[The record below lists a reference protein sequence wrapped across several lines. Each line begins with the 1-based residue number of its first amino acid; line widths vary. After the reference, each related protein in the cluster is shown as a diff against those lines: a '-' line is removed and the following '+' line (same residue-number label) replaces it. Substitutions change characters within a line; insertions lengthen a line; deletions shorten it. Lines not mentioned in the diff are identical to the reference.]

1 MRVWAL
7 ALLVVQ
13 VSQGCVKHIDLP
25 TCARLPVMIA
35 LFYFLVC
42 LNFVFVFY
50 PIKPARYSQ
59 PTQNTQTKPVQ
70 NARTAHGARLNTQ
83 DAGRPGRGADLKTF
97 HHSAPMRV
105 YVCASERPTH
115 SCHTALTTLSSYASA
130 QHKTDSQRPPH
141 DQNTPPI
148 RKKDNEKFRRKAVG
162 VRKVSLAQLVRVDGR
177 PLAIIAPHQRILLM
191 PTHIP
196 HSAHSPG

>member
-1 MRVWAL
+1 MMVVWKNCDAGMGAGTSGGSGVTRVCETHRL
-7 ALLVVQ
+7 ADLRTSACDDCTFLLLRL
-13 VSQGCVKHIDLP
+13 SQFCFFFD
-25 TCARLPVMIA
+25 
-35 LFYFLVC
+35 
-42 LNFVFVFY
+42 

-83 DAGRPGRGADLKTF
+83 DAGRPGRGADLKPF

-115 SCHTALTTLSSYASA
+115 SCHTALTTLSSYTSA

-148 RKKDNEKFRRKAVG
+148 RKR
-162 VRKVSLAQLVRVDGR
+162 Q
-177 PLAIIAPHQRILLM
+177 
-191 PTHIP
+191 
-196 HSAHSPG
+196 